1 MTTTSAPGPQTFG
14 DLPYAVDDP
23 VTPGRAWFPWV
34 LTAIAIAALAGRIVY
49 VLTLAERDP
58 TGGDPFYYHVQA
70 NLLADGKGFSEPFT
84 WTLYGRLI
92 PTAVHPPLFS
102 MVLAVSSVLG
112 GTEWFAHK
120 LVACV
125 IGTGTVVLV
134 GLIGRQ
140 VAGATAGAIAAVLAA
155 GYPNLWVV
163 DGIVMPE
170 SLFAFTIALVVLL
183 AYRFTRT
190 PRAVTAALTGI
201 AVGMASLVR
210 GEAVLLIVLLGVPL
224 TLWVRDVRWRVRLRN
239 LAAFVVAVAVVV
251 TPWIVRNLTSFEEPV
266 VLSVNVDEVTRNAN
280 CDDTYYGQF
289 VGFWS
294 YRCYGAT
301 PPGDESERAVEYR
314 RRGRE
319 YIRSHLDR
327 VPYVVGVRLGR
338 IVDVYHP
345 SENLLFGQIEGRDRR
360 VSRAGQLMFW
370 SMLVPALVGV
380 IVLRRRRV
388 RLVPLIAMVALAT
401 VTAIFAYGAIRFRM
415 PAEIAIVVLA
425 AAGLDTCL
433 RSLRRT

>member
-1 MTTTSAPGPQTFG
+1 MTTTSAPGSQTIG
-14 DLPYAVDDP
+14 DLPYAVDEP
-23 VTPGRAWFPWV
+23 VARKDRWFPWILAAV
-34 LTAIAIAALAGRIVY
+34 AIAALAGRVIY

-84 WTLYGRLI
+84 WTLQGRLI

-102 MVLAVSSVLG
+102 MVLAVSSLLG
-112 GTEWFAHK
+112 HTEWFAHK

-134 GLIGRQ
+134 GLVGRQ
-140 VAGATAGAIAAVLAA
+140 VAGATAGVIAAVLAA

-170 SLFAFTIALVVLL
+170 SLFGFTIALTLWL
-183 AYRFTRT
+183 AYRFARA
-190 PRAVTAALTGI
+190 PRPLAAALTGV
-201 AVGMASLVR
+201 AVGLAALVR
-210 GEAVLLIVLLGVPL
+210 GEAVFLVVLLGVPL
-224 TLWVRDVRWRVRLRN
+224 ALWVRDMGWRARLRN
-239 LAAFVVAVAVVV
+239 LAAFVVASAVIIA
-251 TPWIVRNLTSFEEPV
+251 PWVVRNMTSFEEPV
-266 VLSVNVDEVTRNAN
+266 LLSVNVDEVTRNAN
-280 CDDTYYGQF
+280 CNDTYYGQF

-294 YRCYGAT
+294 YRCYGRT
-301 PPGDESERAVEYR
+301 PPGDESERGVEYR

-338 IVDVYHP
+338 IYDVYRP

-370 SMLVPALVGV
+370 SMLAPAAVGV
-380 IVLRRRRV
+380 VALRRRRV
-388 RLVPLIAMVALAT
+388 RLVPLVAMVGLAT
-401 VTAIFAYGAIRFRM
+401 LTAVFAYGAIRFRM
-415 PAEIAIVVLA
+415 PAEIAIVVFA
-425 AAGLDTCL
+425 AAGIDACL
-433 RSLRRT
+433 RTLRRT